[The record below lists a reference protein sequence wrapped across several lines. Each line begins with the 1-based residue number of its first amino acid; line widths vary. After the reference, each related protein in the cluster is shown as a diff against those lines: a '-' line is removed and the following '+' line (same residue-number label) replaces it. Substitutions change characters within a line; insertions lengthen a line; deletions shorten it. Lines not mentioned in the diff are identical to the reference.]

1 MSKTEKKS
9 GTKAVNTRPV
19 AKTVAGKAE
28 KKILAAKDH
37 KAQQYNAAKIK
48 VIEGLEAVRKRPS
61 MYIGNTSVEGLHHL
75 VYEVVD
81 NSIDEAMGGFCDNIT
96 VVIRADNS
104 IVVEDN
110 GRGIPV
116 DMHKKM
122 KKSAAEVVMTTLH
135 AGGKFE
141 NSAYKVSGGLHGVG
155 VSVVNALS
163 AKLELEIWRDGKVY
177 AQNYTHGKPLS
188 KLEVIGKTRKRGTKI
203 TFLPDLEIF
212 ESDEFSFDILS
223 QRLRELSFLNAGIKI
238 TIEDER
244 ADKRNEFQYKGGIVH
259 FVEHLNRNRTP
270 IHRKPVHIQGEKGDI
285 VVDIAFQYND
295 SYKENIFSF
304 ANNINTHEGGS
315 HMVGFKAAMTRTV
328 NQYAVSN
335 NLLKNISSG
344 LSGDDIREGLA
355 AVISVKLPDPQFEG
369 QTKTKLGNSEI
380 KGIVEV
386 MVNEML
392 GAFLEENPSVGKKIV
407 LKATEAARAR
417 EAARKAKELTR
428 RKGALDV
435 ANLPGKLSDCQAKD
449 PSQAELFLV
458 EGDSAGGSAK
468 QGRDRRTQAI
478 LPLRGKILNVEKA
491 RDDKMLSNQ
500 EIRTIITALG
510 TGFGEE
516 LDLEKL
522 RYHKII
528 IMTDA
533 DVDGSHI
540 RTLLLTFFYRKM
552 PKLVERGFL
561 YIAQPPLYRIKKG
574 KEEQY
579 LQNEEEL
586 NTFLAQ
592 QGVRDLSL
600 NAPELKERFETSRF
614 ALMFGNA
621 TRFVEMMNRLERR
634 RFDPRVTL
642 ALALEGV
649 EKEALKDRTALGKMM
664 ENVFTYLKA
673 AYPEIEPMNV
683 ELNEDEEH
691 SGWTA
696 VISTRKN
703 GSRWVTKV
711 DTELVARPSYQ
722 EMLRLAK
729 GLKLLG
735 TEMVLVSNEASK
747 DAEPDTPEKGSKTG
761 KKKVPT
767 KTKSK
772 AKTKNEGKPEENEL
786 LRTRRIRELVE
797 FILERGRKGASFQ
810 RYKGLGEMNPEQLW
824 ETTMNPEKR
833 ALQKVTIEDIV
844 EADDIFNTL
853 MGDIV
858 EPRRDFIEKNALNV
872 RNLDV

>member
-1 MSKTEKKS
+1 MSDKNKMSGKK
-9 GTKAVNTRPV
+9 A
-19 AKTVAGKAE
+19 
-28 KKILAAKDH
+28 AAKKPAAGTSKK
-37 KAQQYNAAKIK
+37 KADKNVVLQKEQLYTAEKIK
-48 VIEGLEAVRKRPS
+48 VMEGLEAVRKRPS

-81 NSIDEAMGGFCDNIT
+81 NSIDEAMGGYCDNIT
-96 VVIRADNS
+96 VIIRADNS

-116 DMHKKM
+116 DLHKKM

-141 NSAYKVSGGLHGVG
+141 SSAYKVSGGLHGVG

-163 AKLELEIWRDGKVY
+163 EKLELEIWRDGKVY
-177 AQNYTHGKPLS
+177 IQNYTRGKAES
-188 KLEVIGKTRKRGTKI
+188 KLEVVGKTRKKGTKI
-203 TFLPDLEIF
+203 TFLPDSKIF
-212 ESDEFSFDILS
+212 ETDDFSFDILS
-223 QRLRELSFLNAGIKI
+223 QRLRELSFLNAGVKI
-238 TIEDER
+238 VIEDER
-244 ADKRNEFQYKGGIVH
+244 TDKRNEFQYKGGIVH

-270 IHRKPVHIQGEKGDI
+270 IHRKPVHIQGEKGETVI
-285 VVDIAFQYND
+285 DIAFQYND
-295 SYKENIFSF
+295 SYKESIFTY

-315 HMVGFKAAMTRTV
+315 HLVGFKAAMTRTV
-328 NQYAVSN
+328 NHYAASN
-335 NLLKNISSG
+335 NLLKNVKVG
-344 LSGDDIREGLA
+344 LSGDDVREGLA
-355 AVISVKLPDPQFEG
+355 AVISVKLPEPQFEG

-392 GAFLEENPSVGKKIV
+392 GAFLEENPSVGRKIV
-407 LKATEAARAR
+407 TKATEAARAR

-435 ANLPGKLSDCQAKD
+435 ANLPGKLADCQAKD
-449 PSQAELFLV
+449 PAQAELFLV

-510 TGFGEE
+510 TGFGED

-522 RYHKII
+522 RYHKVI

-574 KEEQY
+574 KVERY
-579 LQNEEEL
+579 LQNEKEL
-586 NTFLAQ
+586 SAFLAQ
-592 QGVRDLSL
+592 QGVRDLTL
-600 NAPELKERFETSRF
+600 AAPGIKENFESSRF
-614 ALMFGNA
+614 AVLFGNA

-634 RFDPRVTL
+634 RFDPRLVL

-649 EKEALKDRTALGKMM
+649 DRKMLKDRTRLGKKM
-664 ENVFTYLKA
+664 ENVGTYLTA
-673 AYPEIEPMNV
+673 VYPEIHPMNV
-683 ELNEDEEH
+683 ELVEDEEH
-691 SGWTA
+691 SGWAA
-696 VISTRKN
+696 VVSTRKN
-703 GSRWVTKV
+703 GSRWTTRV
-711 DTELVARPSYQ
+711 DPELITRPSYQ

-729 GLKLLG
+729 GLKILG
-735 TEMVLVSNEASK
+735 TEMILLSNGSSK
-747 DAEPDTPEKGSKTG
+747 DPEPDDEG
-761 KKKVPT
+761 KEPISETKKT
-767 KTKSK
+767 KTKGK
-772 AKTKNEGKPEENEL
+772 AKTKPEETEL
-786 LRTRRIRELVE
+786 LRTRRIGELVQYV
-797 FILERGRKGASFQ
+797 LERGRKGASVQ

-833 ALQKVTIEDIV
+833 ALQKVTVEDVV

-853 MGDIV
+853 MGDVV
-858 EPRRDFIEKNALNV
+858 EPRREFIERNALNV

>member
-1 MSKTEKKS
+1 LSEKTRKTGKKA
-9 GTKAVNTRPV
+9 GTGKTTARAVNSTT
-19 AKTVAGKAE
+19 AKNIAQD
-28 KKILAAKDH
+28 KD
-37 KAQQYNAAKIK
+37 QQYNAEKIK

-81 NSIDEAMGGFCDNIT
+81 NSIDEAMGGYCDNIIVT
-96 VVIRADNS
+96 IRADNS

-163 AKLELEIWRDGKVY
+163 EKLDLEIWRDGKVY
-177 AQNYTHGKPLS
+177 TQHYVRGKPES
-188 KLEVIGKTRKRGTKI
+188 KLEIAGKTRKRGTKI
-203 TFLPDLEIF
+203 TFLPDAQIF
-212 ESDEFSFDILS
+212 ETDEFSFDILS
-223 QRLRELSFLNAGIKI
+223 QRLRELSFLNAGVKI

-244 ADKRNEFQYKGGIVH
+244 ADKKNEFQYKGGIVH
-259 FVEHLNRNRTP
+259 FVEHLNRNRIP
-270 IHRKPVHIQGEKGDI
+270 IHRKPVHIQREKGDI
-285 VVDIAFQYND
+285 AIDIAFQYND
-295 SYKENIFSF
+295 SYKESIFSY

-315 HMVGFKAAMTRTV
+315 HLVGFKAAMTRTV
-328 NQYAVSN
+328 NHYAVSN
-335 NLLKNISSG
+335 NLLKNVKIG
-344 LSGDDIREGLA
+344 LSGDDIREGLT
-355 AVISVKLPDPQFEG
+355 AVISVKLPEPQFEG

-380 KGIVEV
+380 KGLVEV

-392 GAFLEENPSVGKKIV
+392 GAFLEENPSVGRKIV
-407 LKATEAARAR
+407 AKATEAARAR

-435 ANLPGKLSDCQAKD
+435 ADLPGKLADCQAKD
-449 PSQAELFLV
+449 PALAELFLV

-510 TGFGEE
+510 TGFGEDV
-516 LDLEKL
+516 DLEKL

-552 PKLVERGFL
+552 PKIVERGFL

-574 KEEQY
+574 KEERY
-579 LQNEEEL
+579 LQNEKEL
-586 NTFLAQ
+586 SAFLAQ
-592 QGVRDLSL
+592 QGVRDLIL
-600 NAPELKERFETSRF
+600 TAPGLKESFETSRF
-614 ALMFGNA
+614 AVMFGNA

-634 RFDPRVTL
+634 RFDPRLVL

-649 EKEALKDRTALGKMM
+649 DRKVIKERTKLGKKM
-664 ENVFTYLKA
+664 ENVVTYLSA
-673 AYPEIEPMNV
+673 VYPEMEPMNV
-683 ELNEDEEH
+683 ELVEDEEH
-691 SGWTA
+691 TGWAA
-696 VISTRKN
+696 VVSTRKN
-703 GSRWVTKV
+703 GSRWITRV
-711 DTELVARPSYQ
+711 DPDLITRPSYQ

-729 GLKLLG
+729 GLKILG
-735 TEMVLVSNEASK
+735 TEMVLLSNGVKKDGEEDSDDKVS
-747 DAEPDTPEKGSKTG
+747 KGGAKKSG
-761 KKKVPT
+761 KNAGT
-767 KTKSK
+767 IT
-772 AKTKNEGKPEENEL
+772 EETEL
-786 LRTRRIRELVE
+786 LRTRRIGELVQ
-797 FILERGRKGASFQ
+797 FVLERGRKGANIQ

-833 ALQKVTIEDIV
+833 ALQKVTVEDVV

-853 MGDIV
+853 MGDVV
-858 EPRRDFIEKNALNV
+858 EPRRDFIERNALNV
-872 RNLDV
+872 RNLDI

>member
-1 MSKTEKKS
+1 LSDKNKKS
-9 GTKAVNTRPV
+9 GKKA
-19 AKTVAGKAE
+19 
-28 KKILAAKDH
+28 AAKKPAAGTSKK
-37 KAQQYNAAKIK
+37 KADKNVVLQKEQQYTAEKIK
-48 VIEGLEAVRKRPS
+48 VMEGLEAVRKRPS

-81 NSIDEAMGGFCDNIT
+81 NSIDEAMGGYCDNIT
-96 VVIRADNS
+96 VIIRADNS

-116 DMHKKM
+116 DLHKKM

-141 NSAYKVSGGLHGVG
+141 SSAYKVSGGLHGVG

-163 AKLELEIWRDGKVY
+163 EKLELEIWRDGKVY
-177 AQNYTHGKPLS
+177 IQNYTRGKAES
-188 KLEVIGKTRKRGTKI
+188 KLEVVGKTRKKGTKI
-203 TFLPDLEIF
+203 TFLPDSKIF
-212 ESDEFSFDILS
+212 ETDDFSFDILS
-223 QRLRELSFLNAGIKI
+223 QRLRELSFLNAGVKI
-238 TIEDER
+238 VIEDER
-244 ADKRNEFQYKGGIVH
+244 TDKRNEFQYKGGIVH

-270 IHRKPVHIQGEKGDI
+270 IHRKPVHIQGEKGETVI
-285 VVDIAFQYND
+285 DIAFQYND
-295 SYKENIFSF
+295 SYKESIFTY

-315 HMVGFKAAMTRTV
+315 HLVGFKAAMTRTV
-328 NQYAVSN
+328 NHYAASN
-335 NLLKNISSG
+335 NLLKNVKVG
-344 LSGDDIREGLA
+344 LSGDDVREGLA
-355 AVISVKLPDPQFEG
+355 AVISVKLPEPQFEG

-392 GAFLEENPSVGKKIV
+392 GAFLEENPSVGRKIV
-407 LKATEAARAR
+407 TKATEAARAR

-435 ANLPGKLSDCQAKD
+435 ANLPGKLADCQAKD
-449 PSQAELFLV
+449 PAQAELFLV

-510 TGFGEE
+510 TGFGED

-522 RYHKII
+522 RYHKVI

-574 KEEQY
+574 KVERY
-579 LQNEEEL
+579 LQNEKEL
-586 NTFLAQ
+586 SAFLAQ
-592 QGVRDLSL
+592 QGVRDLTL
-600 NAPELKERFETSRF
+600 AAPGIKENFESSRF
-614 ALMFGNA
+614 AMLFGNA

-634 RFDPRVTL
+634 RFDPRLVL

-649 EKEALKDRTALGKMM
+649 DRKMLKDRTRLGKKM
-664 ENVFTYLKA
+664 ENVGTYLTA
-673 AYPEIEPMNV
+673 VYPEIHPMNV
-683 ELNEDEEH
+683 ELVEDEEH
-691 SGWTA
+691 SGWAA
-696 VISTRKN
+696 VVSTRKN
-703 GSRWVTKV
+703 GSRWTTRV
-711 DTELVARPSYQ
+711 DPELITRPSYQ

-729 GLKLLG
+729 GLKILG
-735 TEMVLVSNEASK
+735 TEMILLSNGSSK
-747 DAEPDTPEKGSKTG
+747 DPEPDDEG
-761 KKKVPT
+761 KEPISETKKT
-767 KTKSK
+767 KTKGK
-772 AKTKNEGKPEENEL
+772 AKTKPEETEL
-786 LRTRRIRELVE
+786 LRTRRIGELVQYV
-797 FILERGRKGASFQ
+797 LERGRKGASVQ

-833 ALQKVTIEDIV
+833 ALQKVTVEDVV

-853 MGDIV
+853 MGDVV
-858 EPRRDFIEKNALNV
+858 EPRREFIERNALNV

>member
-1 MSKTEKKS
+1 LSDKNKKS
-9 GTKAVNTRPV
+9 GKKA
-19 AKTVAGKAE
+19 
-28 KKILAAKDH
+28 AAKKPAAGTSKK
-37 KAQQYNAAKIK
+37 KADKNVVLQKEQQYTAEKIK
-48 VIEGLEAVRKRPS
+48 VMEGLEAVRKRPS

-81 NSIDEAMGGFCDNIT
+81 NSIDEAMGGYCDNIT
-96 VVIRADNS
+96 VIIRADNS

-116 DMHKKM
+116 DLHKKM

-141 NSAYKVSGGLHGVG
+141 SSAYKVSGGLHGVG

-163 AKLELEIWRDGKVY
+163 EKLELEIWRDGKVY
-177 AQNYTHGKPLS
+177 IQNYTRGKAES
-188 KLEVIGKTRKRGTKI
+188 KLEVVGKTRKKGTKI
-203 TFLPDLEIF
+203 TFLPDSKIF
-212 ESDEFSFDILS
+212 ETDDFSFDILS
-223 QRLRELSFLNAGIKI
+223 QRLRELSFLNAGVKI
-238 TIEDER
+238 VIEDER
-244 ADKRNEFQYKGGIVH
+244 TDKRNEFQYKGGIVH

-270 IHRKPVHIQGEKGDI
+270 IHRKPVHIQGEKGDT

-295 SYKENIFSF
+295 SYKESIFTY

-315 HMVGFKAAMTRTV
+315 HLVGFKAAMTRTV
-328 NQYAVSN
+328 NHYAASN
-335 NLLKNISSG
+335 NLLKNVKVG
-344 LSGDDIREGLA
+344 LSGDDVREGLA
-355 AVISVKLPDPQFEG
+355 AVISVKLPEPQFEG

-392 GAFLEENPSVGKKIV
+392 GAFLEENPSVGRKIV
-407 LKATEAARAR
+407 TKATEAARAR

-435 ANLPGKLSDCQAKD
+435 ANLPGKLADCQAKD
-449 PSQAELFLV
+449 PAQAELFLV

-510 TGFGEE
+510 TGFGED

-522 RYHKII
+522 RYHKVI

-574 KEEQY
+574 KVERY
-579 LQNEEEL
+579 LQNEKEL
-586 NTFLAQ
+586 SAFLAQ
-592 QGVRDLSL
+592 QGVRDLTL
-600 NAPELKERFETSRF
+600 AAPGIKENFESSRF
-614 ALMFGNA
+614 AVLFGNA

-634 RFDPRVTL
+634 RFDPRLVL

-649 EKEALKDRTALGKMM
+649 DRKMLKDRTRLGKKM
-664 ENVFTYLKA
+664 ENVGTYLTA
-673 AYPEIEPMNV
+673 VYPEIHPMNV
-683 ELNEDEEH
+683 ELVEDEEH
-691 SGWTA
+691 SGWAA
-696 VISTRKN
+696 VVSTRKN
-703 GSRWVTKV
+703 GSRWTTRV
-711 DTELVARPSYQ
+711 DPELITRPSYQ

-729 GLKLLG
+729 GLKILG
-735 TEMVLVSNEASK
+735 TEMILLSNGSSK
-747 DAEPDTPEKGSKTG
+747 DPEPDDEG
-761 KKKVPT
+761 KEPISETKKT
-767 KTKSK
+767 KTKGK
-772 AKTKNEGKPEENEL
+772 AKTKPEETEL
-786 LRTRRIRELVE
+786 LRTRRIGELVQYV
-797 FILERGRKGASFQ
+797 LERGRKGASVQ

-833 ALQKVTIEDIV
+833 ALQKVTVEDVV

-853 MGDIV
+853 MGDVV
-858 EPRRDFIEKNALNV
+858 EPRREFIERNALNV

>member
-1 MSKTEKKS
+1 MSEK
-9 GTKAVNTRPV
+9 N
-19 AKTVAGKAE
+19 
-28 KKILAAKDH
+28 KKIGKKASGGKTAAGISTRTADK
-37 KAQQYNAAKIK
+37 KTAPNKEQQYTAEKIK
-48 VIEGLEAVRKRPS
+48 VMEGLEAVRKRPS
-61 MYIGNTSVEGLHHL
+61 MYIGNTSTEGLHHL

-81 NSIDEAMGGFCDNIT
+81 NSIDEAMGGYCDNIQVT
-96 VVIRADNS
+96 IRADNS
-104 IVVEDN
+104 MVVEDN

-116 DMHKKM
+116 DLHKKM

-163 AKLELEIWRDGKVY
+163 EKLELEIWRDGKVY
-177 AQNYTHGKPLS
+177 AQSYIRGKAES
-188 KLEVIGKTRKRGTKI
+188 KLEVVGKTRKRGTKI
-203 TFLPDLEIF
+203 TFLPDPVIF
-212 ESDEFSFDILS
+212 ETDEFSFDILS
-223 QRLRELSFLNAGIKI
+223 QRLRELSFLNAGVKI

-244 ADKRNEFQYKGGIVH
+244 TDKRNEFQYKGGIVH

-270 IHRKPVHIQGEKGDI
+270 IHRKPVHIQGEKGDTVI
-285 VVDIAFQYND
+285 DIAFQYND
-295 SYKENIFSF
+295 SYKESMFSY

-315 HMVGFKAAMTRTV
+315 HLVGFKAAMTRTV
-328 NQYAVSN
+328 NHYAVSN
-335 NLLKNISSG
+335 NLLKNVKIG
-344 LSGDDIREGLA
+344 LSGDDIREGLT
-355 AVISVKLPDPQFEG
+355 AVISVKLPEPQFEG

-392 GAFLEENPSVGKKIV
+392 GAFLEENPSVGRKIV
-407 LKATEAARAR
+407 TKATEAARAR
-417 EAARKAKELTR
+417 EAARRAKELTR

-435 ANLPGKLSDCQAKD
+435 ANLPGKLADCQAKD
-449 PSQAELFLV
+449 PAQAELFLV

-500 EIRTIITALG
+500 EIRTIITALA
-510 TGFGEE
+510 TGFGED

-522 RYHKII
+522 RYHKVI

-574 KEEQY
+574 KEERY
-579 LQNEEEL
+579 LQNEDEL
-586 NTFLAQ
+586 NAFLAQ

-600 NAPELKERFETSRF
+600 SAPGLKETFESSRF
-614 ALMFGNA
+614 AVMFGNA
-621 TRFVEMMNRLERR
+621 TRFVEMMDRLERR
-634 RFDPRVTL
+634 RFDPRLVL

-649 EKEALKDRTALGKMM
+649 DRKMLKDRTRLGKKM
-664 ENVFTYLKA
+664 ENVATYLA
-673 AYPEIEPMNV
+673 AVYPEIEPLNV
-683 ELNEDEEH
+683 ELVEDEEH
-691 SGWTA
+691 SGWAA
-696 VISTRKN
+696 VVGTRKN
-703 GSRWVTKV
+703 GSRWSTRV
-711 DTELVARPSYQ
+711 DPELITRPSYQ

-729 GLKLLG
+729 GLKILG
-735 TEMVLVSNEASK
+735 TEMVLLSNGSPK
-747 DAEPDTPEKGSKTG
+747 DPEPDTEGAEG
-761 KKKVPT
+761 KELKSGTKRT
-767 KTKSK
+767 KTKTKGK
-772 AKTKNEGKPEENEL
+772 ATTKPEETEL
-786 LRTRRIRELVE
+786 LRTRRISELVK
-797 FILERGRKGASFQ
+797 FVLERGRKGASFQ

-824 ETTMNPEKR
+824 ETTMNPKNR
-833 ALQKVTIEDIV
+833 ALKKVTVEDAV

-853 MGDIV
+853 MGDVV
-858 EPRRDFIEKNALNV
+858 EPRREFIERNALNV

>member
-1 MSKTEKKS
+1 MSDKNKMSGKK
-9 GTKAVNTRPV
+9 A
-19 AKTVAGKAE
+19 
-28 KKILAAKDH
+28 AAKKPAAGTSKK
-37 KAQQYNAAKIK
+37 KADKNVVLQKEQLYTAEKIK
-48 VIEGLEAVRKRPS
+48 VMEGLEAVRKRPS

-81 NSIDEAMGGFCDNIT
+81 NSIDEAMGGYCDNIT
-96 VVIRADNS
+96 VIIRADNS

-116 DMHKKM
+116 DLHKKM

-141 NSAYKVSGGLHGVG
+141 SSAYKVSGGLHGVG

-163 AKLELEIWRDGKVY
+163 EKLELEIWRDGKVY
-177 AQNYTHGKPLS
+177 IQNYTRGKAES
-188 KLEVIGKTRKRGTKI
+188 KLEVVGKTRKKGTKI
-203 TFLPDLEIF
+203 TFLPDSKIF
-212 ESDEFSFDILS
+212 ETDDFSFDILS
-223 QRLRELSFLNAGIKI
+223 QRLRELSFLNAGVKI
-238 TIEDER
+238 VIEDER
-244 ADKRNEFQYKGGIVH
+244 TDKRNEFQYKGGIVH

-270 IHRKPVHIQGEKGDI
+270 IHRKPVHIQGEKGETVI
-285 VVDIAFQYND
+285 DIAFQYND
-295 SYKENIFSF
+295 SYKESIFTY

-315 HMVGFKAAMTRTV
+315 HLVGFKAAMTRTV
-328 NQYAVSN
+328 NHYAASN
-335 NLLKNISSG
+335 NLLKNVKVG
-344 LSGDDIREGLA
+344 LSGDDVREGLA
-355 AVISVKLPDPQFEG
+355 AVISVKLPEPQFEG

-392 GAFLEENPSVGKKIV
+392 GAFLEENPSVGRKIV
-407 LKATEAARAR
+407 TKATEAARAR

-435 ANLPGKLSDCQAKD
+435 ANLPGKLADCQAKD
-449 PSQAELFLV
+449 PAQAELFLV

-510 TGFGEE
+510 TGFGED

-522 RYHKII
+522 RYHKVI

-574 KEEQY
+574 KVERY
-579 LQNEEEL
+579 LQNEKEL
-586 NTFLAQ
+586 SAFLAQ
-592 QGVRDLSL
+592 QGVRDLTL
-600 NAPELKERFETSRF
+600 AAPGIKENFESSRF
-614 ALMFGNA
+614 AVLFGNA

-634 RFDPRVTL
+634 RFDPRLVL

-649 EKEALKDRTALGKMM
+649 DRKMLKDRTRLGKKM
-664 ENVFTYLKA
+664 ENVGTYLTA
-673 AYPEIEPMNV
+673 VYPEIHPMNV
-683 ELNEDEEH
+683 ELVEDEEH
-691 SGWTA
+691 SGWAA
-696 VISTRKN
+696 VVSTRKN
-703 GSRWVTKV
+703 GSRWTTRV
-711 DTELVARPSYQ
+711 DPELITRPSYQ

-729 GLKLLG
+729 GLKILG
-735 TEMVLVSNEASK
+735 TEMILLSNGSSK
-747 DAEPDTPEKGSKTG
+747 DPEPDDEG
-761 KKKVPT
+761 KEPISETK
-767 KTKSK
+767 KTKGK
-772 AKTKNEGKPEENEL
+772 AKTKPEETEL
-786 LRTRRIRELVE
+786 LRTRRIGELVQYV
-797 FILERGRKGASFQ
+797 LERGRKGASVQ

-833 ALQKVTIEDIV
+833 ALQKVTVEDVV

-853 MGDIV
+853 MGDVV
-858 EPRRDFIEKNALNV
+858 EPRREFIERNALNV

>member
-1 MSKTEKKS
+1 MSETNNRTSNKV
-9 GTKAVNTRPV
+9 AVP
-19 AKTVAGKAE
+19 
-28 KKILAAKDH
+28 KD
-37 KAQQYNAAKIK
+37 QQYTAEKIK
-48 VIEGLEAVRKRPS
+48 VMEGLEAVRKRPA

-81 NSIDEAMGGFCDNIT
+81 NSIDEAMAGYCDNIAVT
-96 VVIRADNS
+96 IRVDNS
-104 IVVEDN
+104 VIVEDN

-116 DMHKKM
+116 DWHKKM

-141 NSAYKVSGGLHGVG
+141 NSAYKISGGLHGVG

-163 AKLELEIWRDGKVY
+163 ETLELEIWRDNKVY
-177 AQNYTHGKPLS
+177 IQNYTRGKPEA
-188 KLEVIGKTRKRGTKI
+188 KLEAVGKTRKRGTKI
-203 TFLPDLEIF
+203 TFMPDSKIF
-212 ESDEFSFDILS
+212 ETDEFSFDILS
-223 QRLRELSFLNAGIKI
+223 QRLRELSFLNAGVKI

-244 ADKRNEFQYKGGIVH
+244 TDKKNEFQYKGGIVQ

-270 IHRKPVHIQGEKGDI
+270 IHRKPVHIQGEKGDT

-295 SYKENIFSF
+295 SYKENIFSY

-315 HMVGFKAAMTRTV
+315 HLVGFKAAMTRTV
-328 NQYAVSN
+328 NQYAVSSG
-335 NLLKNISSG
+335 LLKNIKVG

-355 AVISVKLPDPQFEG
+355 AVISVKLPEPQFEG

-407 LKATEAARAR
+407 TKATEAARAR

-435 ANLPGKLSDCQAKD
+435 ANLPGKLADCQAKD
-449 PSQAELFLV
+449 PAQAELFLV

-500 EIRTIITALG
+500 EIRTIITALA
-510 TGFGEE
+510 TGFGED

-533 DVDGSHI
+533 DIDGSHI

-574 KEEQY
+574 KDEKY
-579 LQNEEEL
+579 LQNENEL
-586 NTFLAQ
+586 NAFLAE
-592 QGVRDLSL
+592 QGVRDLAL
-600 NAPELKERFETSRF
+600 AAPGLKETFESSRF
-614 ALMFGNA
+614 GVMFGNA
-621 TRFVEMMNRLERR
+621 TRFVEMMDRLERR
-634 RFDPRVTL
+634 RFDPRLVL

-649 EKEALKDRTALGKMM
+649 DRKVLKDRSMLDKKM
-664 ENVFTYLKA
+664 EKVGAYLREV
-673 AYPEIEPMNV
+673 YPEVEPMEV
-683 ELNEDEEH
+683 QLVEDEEH
-691 SGWTA
+691 SGWAA
-696 VISTRKN
+696 VVNTRKN
-703 GSRWVTKV
+703 GSRWSAKV
-711 DTELVARPSYQ
+711 GPDLMTRPSYQ
-722 EMLRLAK
+722 EMLRLARN
-729 GLKLLG
+729 LKILG
-735 TEMVLVSNEASK
+735 TEMVLLSNSSPK
-747 DAEPDTPEKGSKTG
+747 DPEPDDEGKESKSGT
-761 KKKVPT
+761 KKTQT
-767 KTKSK
+767 KTKNK
-772 AKTKNEGKPEENEL
+772 VAAQPEETVL
-786 LRTRRIRELVE
+786 LRTRRIKELVE

-833 ALQKVTIEDIV
+833 ALKKVTVEDAV
-844 EADDIFNTL
+844 EADEIFNTL
-853 MGDIV
+853 MGDVV
-858 EPRRDFIEKNALNV
+858 EPRREFIERNALNV

>member
-1 MSKTEKKS
+1 LSEKNKKS
-9 GTKAVNTRPV
+9 GKKAAVKKP
-19 AKTVAGKAE
+19 AAGTSKKKADKNVVLQKE
-28 KKILAAKDH
+28 QLYTAE
-37 KAQQYNAAKIK
+37 KIK
-48 VIEGLEAVRKRPS
+48 VMEGLEAVRKRPS

-81 NSIDEAMGGFCDNIT
+81 NSIDEAMGGYCDNIT
-96 VVIRADNS
+96 VIIRADNS

-116 DMHKKM
+116 DLHKKM

-141 NSAYKVSGGLHGVG
+141 SSAYKVSGGLHGVG

-163 AKLELEIWRDGKVY
+163 EKLELEIWRDGKVY
-177 AQNYTHGKPLS
+177 IQNYTRGKAES
-188 KLEVIGKTRKRGTKI
+188 KLEIVGKTRKKGTKI
-203 TFLPDLEIF
+203 TFLPDSKIF
-212 ESDEFSFDILS
+212 ETDDFSFDILS
-223 QRLRELSFLNAGIKI
+223 QRLRELSFLNAGVKI
-238 TIEDER
+238 VIEDER
-244 ADKRNEFQYKGGIVH
+244 TDKRNEFQYKGGIVH

-270 IHRKPVHIQGEKGDI
+270 IHRKPVHIQGEKGETVI
-285 VVDIAFQYND
+285 DIAFQYND
-295 SYKENIFSF
+295 SYKESIFTY

-315 HMVGFKAAMTRTV
+315 HLVGFKAAMTRTV
-328 NQYAVSN
+328 NHYAASN
-335 NLLKNISSG
+335 NLLKNVKVG
-344 LSGDDIREGLA
+344 LSGDDVREGLA
-355 AVISVKLPDPQFEG
+355 AVISVKLPEPQFEG

-392 GAFLEENPSVGKKIV
+392 GAFLEENPSVGRKIV
-407 LKATEAARAR
+407 TKATEAARAR

-435 ANLPGKLSDCQAKD
+435 ANLPGKLADCQAKD
-449 PSQAELFLV
+449 PAQAELFLV

-510 TGFGEE
+510 TGFGED

-522 RYHKII
+522 RYHKVI

-574 KEEQY
+574 KVERY
-579 LQNEEEL
+579 LQNEKEL
-586 NTFLAQ
+586 SAFLAQ
-592 QGVRDLSL
+592 QGVRDLTL
-600 NAPELKERFETSRF
+600 AAPGLKENFESSRF
-614 ALMFGNA
+614 AVLFGNA

-634 RFDPRVTL
+634 RFDPRLVL

-649 EKEALKDRTALGKMM
+649 DRKMLKDRTRLGKKM
-664 ENVFTYLKA
+664 ENVGTYLTA
-673 AYPEIEPMNV
+673 VYPEIHPMNV
-683 ELNEDEEH
+683 ELVEDEEH
-691 SGWTA
+691 SGWAA
-696 VISTRKN
+696 VVSTRKN
-703 GSRWVTKV
+703 GSRWTTRV
-711 DTELVARPSYQ
+711 DPELITRPSYQ

-729 GLKLLG
+729 GLKILG
-735 TEMVLVSNEASK
+735 TEMILLSNGSSK
-747 DAEPDTPEKGSKTG
+747 DPEPDDEG
-761 KKKVPT
+761 KEPISETKKT
-767 KTKSK
+767 KTKGK
-772 AKTKNEGKPEENEL
+772 AKTKPEETEL
-786 LRTRRIRELVE
+786 LRTRRIGELVQYV
-797 FILERGRKGASFQ
+797 LERGRKGASVQ

-833 ALQKVTIEDIV
+833 ALQKVTVEDVV

-853 MGDIV
+853 MGDVV
-858 EPRRDFIEKNALNV
+858 EPRREFIERNALNV

>member
-1 MSKTEKKS
+1 MSEKKKKNS
-9 GTKAVNTRPV
+9 KRTT
-19 AKTVAGKAE
+19 AGKSPGETRATKKTKKPPVVKEQYTAE
-28 KKILAAKDH
+28 
-37 KAQQYNAAKIK
+37 KIK
-48 VIEGLEAVRKRPS
+48 VMEGLDAVRKRPS

-81 NSIDEAMGGFCDNIT
+81 NSIDEAMGGYCDTIMAI
-96 VVIRADNS
+96 IRADNS

-163 AKLELEIWRDGKVY
+163 EKLELEIWRDGKVY
-177 AQNYTHGKPLS
+177 TQSYVRGKPLS
-188 KLEVIGKTRKRGTKI
+188 KLQVVGKTRKKGTKI
-203 TFLPDLEIF
+203 TFLPDTQIF
-212 ESDEFSFDILS
+212 ETNEFSFDILS
-223 QRLRELSFLNAGIKI
+223 QRLRELSFLNAGVKI

-244 ADKRNEFQYKGGIVH
+244 ADKRNEFQYKGGIVQ
-259 FVEHLNRNRTP
+259 FVEHLNRNRVP
-270 IHRKPVHIQGEKGDI
+270 VHRKPIHIQGARGDI

-295 SYKENIFSF
+295 TYKESIFSY

-315 HMVGFKAAMTRTV
+315 HLVGFKAAMTRTV
-328 NQYAVSN
+328 NHYAVSN
-335 NLLKNISSG
+335 NLLKNVKVG

-355 AVISVKLPDPQFEG
+355 AVISVKLPEPQFEG

-392 GAFLEENPSVGKKIV
+392 GAFLEENPSVGRKIV
-407 LKATEAARAR
+407 AKATEAARAR

-435 ANLPGKLSDCQAKD
+435 ADLPGKLADCQARD
-449 PSQAELFLV
+449 PAQAELFLV

-516 LDLEKL
+516 VDLEKL

-552 PKLVERGFL
+552 PKIVERGFL

-574 KEEQY
+574 REERY
-579 LQNEEEL
+579 LQNEKEL
-586 NTFLAQ
+586 SAFLAQ
-592 QGVRDLSL
+592 EGVRDLRLS
-600 NAPELKERFETSRF
+600 APALKESFESSRF
-614 ALMFGNA
+614 SVIFQSA

-634 RFDPRVTL
+634 RFDPRLVL

-649 EKEALKDRTALGKMM
+649 DRKVLGDRTRFGKKM
-664 ENVFTYLKA
+664 ENALTYLTA
-673 AYPEIEPMNV
+673 VYPEMEPMKM
-683 ELNEDEEH
+683 ELVEDEEH
-691 SGWTA
+691 SGWAA
-696 VISTRKN
+696 VVTTRKN
-703 GSRWVTKV
+703 GSRWVTRV
-711 DTELVARPSYQ
+711 DPELMARPSYV
-722 EMLRLAK
+722 EMLKLAR
-729 GLKLLG
+729 GLKILG
-735 TEMVLVSNEASK
+735 TEMVLLGNGSARDQEAPAGEEAQAGGGVKKEEADKKGK
-747 DAEPDTPEKGSKTG
+747 DM
-761 KKKVPT
+761 VR
-767 KTKSK
+767 
-772 AKTKNEGKPEENEL
+772 PEEREL
-786 LRTRRIRELVE
+786 LRTRRIGELVR
-797 FILERGRKGASFQ
+797 FVLERGRKGANIQ

-833 ALQKVTIEDIV
+833 ALQKVTIEDAV

-853 MGDIV
+853 MGDVV
-858 EPRRDFIEKNALNV
+858 EPRRDFIERNALNV

>member
-1 MSKTEKKS
+1 MSDKNKKP
-9 GTKAVNTRPV
+9 GKKA
-19 AKTVAGKAE
+19 
-28 KKILAAKDH
+28 AAKKPAAGTSKK
-37 KAQQYNAAKIK
+37 KADKNVVLQKEQQYTAEKIK
-48 VIEGLEAVRKRPS
+48 VMEGLEAVRKRPS

-81 NSIDEAMGGFCDNIT
+81 NSIDEAMGGYCDNIT
-96 VVIRADNS
+96 VIIRADNS

-116 DMHKKM
+116 DLHKKM

-141 NSAYKVSGGLHGVG
+141 SSAYKVSGGLHGVG

-163 AKLELEIWRDGKVY
+163 EKLELEIWRDGKVY
-177 AQNYTHGKPLS
+177 IQNYTRGKAES
-188 KLEVIGKTRKRGTKI
+188 KLEVVGKTRKKGTKI
-203 TFLPDLEIF
+203 TFLPDSKIF
-212 ESDEFSFDILS
+212 ETDDFSFDILS
-223 QRLRELSFLNAGIKI
+223 QRLRELSFLNAGVKI
-238 TIEDER
+238 VIEDER
-244 ADKRNEFQYKGGIVH
+244 TDKRNEFQYKGGIVH

-270 IHRKPVHIQGEKGDI
+270 IHRKPVHIQGEKGDT

-295 SYKENIFSF
+295 SYKESIFAY

-315 HMVGFKAAMTRTV
+315 HLVGFKAAMTRTV
-328 NQYAVSN
+328 NHYAASN
-335 NLLKNISSG
+335 NLLKNVKVG
-344 LSGDDIREGLA
+344 LSGDDVREGLA
-355 AVISVKLPDPQFEG
+355 AVISVKLPEPQFEG

-392 GAFLEENPSVGKKIV
+392 GAFLEENPSVGRKIV
-407 LKATEAARAR
+407 TKATEAARAR

-435 ANLPGKLSDCQAKD
+435 ANLPGKLADCQAKD
-449 PSQAELFLV
+449 PAQAELFLV

-510 TGFGEE
+510 TGFGED

-522 RYHKII
+522 RYHKVI

-574 KEEQY
+574 KVERY
-579 LQNEEEL
+579 LQNEKEL
-586 NTFLAQ
+586 SAFLAQ
-592 QGVRDLSL
+592 QGVRDLTL
-600 NAPELKERFETSRF
+600 AAPGIKENFESSRF
-614 ALMFGNA
+614 AVLFGNA

-634 RFDPRVTL
+634 RFDPRLVL

-649 EKEALKDRTALGKMM
+649 DRKMLKDRTRLGKKM
-664 ENVFTYLKA
+664 ENVGTYLTA
-673 AYPEIEPMNV
+673 VYPEIHPMNV
-683 ELNEDEEH
+683 ELVEDEEH
-691 SGWTA
+691 SGWAA
-696 VISTRKN
+696 VVSTRKN
-703 GSRWVTKV
+703 GSRWTTRV
-711 DTELVARPSYQ
+711 DPELITRPSYQ

-729 GLKLLG
+729 GLKILG
-735 TEMVLVSNEASK
+735 TEMILLSNGSSK
-747 DAEPDTPEKGSKTG
+747 DPEPDDEG
-761 KKKVPT
+761 KEPISETKKT
-767 KTKSK
+767 KTKGK
-772 AKTKNEGKPEENEL
+772 AKTKPEETEL
-786 LRTRRIRELVE
+786 LRTRRIGELVQYV
-797 FILERGRKGASFQ
+797 LERGRKGASVQ

-833 ALQKVTIEDIV
+833 ALQKVTVEDVV

-853 MGDIV
+853 MGDVV
-858 EPRRDFIEKNALNV
+858 EPRREFIERNALNV

>member
-1 MSKTEKKS
+1 MSDKNKKS
-9 GTKAVNTRPV
+9 GKKAAVKKP
-19 AKTVAGKAE
+19 AAGTSKKKADKNVVLQKE
-28 KKILAAKDH
+28 QLYTAE
-37 KAQQYNAAKIK
+37 KIK
-48 VIEGLEAVRKRPS
+48 VMEGLEAVRKRPS

-81 NSIDEAMGGFCDNIT
+81 NSIDEAMGGYCDNIT
-96 VVIRADNS
+96 VIIRADNS

-116 DMHKKM
+116 DLHKKM

-141 NSAYKVSGGLHGVG
+141 SSAYKVSGGLHGVG

-163 AKLELEIWRDGKVY
+163 EKLELEIWRDGKVY
-177 AQNYTHGKPLS
+177 IQNYTRGKAES
-188 KLEVIGKTRKRGTKI
+188 KLEVVGKTRKKGTKI
-203 TFLPDLEIF
+203 TFLPDSKIF
-212 ESDEFSFDILS
+212 ETDDFSFDILS
-223 QRLRELSFLNAGIKI
+223 QRLRELSFLNAGVKI
-238 TIEDER
+238 VIEDER
-244 ADKRNEFQYKGGIVH
+244 TDKRNEFQYKGGIVH

-270 IHRKPVHIQGEKGDI
+270 IHRKPVHIQGEKGETVI
-285 VVDIAFQYND
+285 DIAFQYND
-295 SYKENIFSF
+295 SYKESIFTY

-315 HMVGFKAAMTRTV
+315 HLVGFKAAMTRTV
-328 NQYAVSN
+328 NHYAASN
-335 NLLKNISSG
+335 NLLKNVKVG
-344 LSGDDIREGLA
+344 LSGDDVREGLA
-355 AVISVKLPDPQFEG
+355 AVISVKLPEPQFEG

-392 GAFLEENPSVGKKIV
+392 GAFLEENPSVGRKIV
-407 LKATEAARAR
+407 TKATEAARAR

-435 ANLPGKLSDCQAKD
+435 ANLPGKLADCQAKD
-449 PSQAELFLV
+449 PAQAELFLV

-510 TGFGEE
+510 TGFGED

-522 RYHKII
+522 RYHKVI

-574 KEEQY
+574 KVERY
-579 LQNEEEL
+579 LQNEKEL
-586 NTFLAQ
+586 SAFLAQ
-592 QGVRDLSL
+592 QGVRDLTL
-600 NAPELKERFETSRF
+600 AAPGIKENFESSRF
-614 ALMFGNA
+614 AVLFGNA

-634 RFDPRVTL
+634 RFDPRLVL

-649 EKEALKDRTALGKMM
+649 DRKMLKDRTRLGKKM
-664 ENVFTYLKA
+664 ENVGTYLTA
-673 AYPEIEPMNV
+673 VYPEIHPMNV
-683 ELNEDEEH
+683 ELVEDEEH
-691 SGWTA
+691 SGWAA
-696 VISTRKN
+696 VVSTRKN
-703 GSRWVTKV
+703 GSRWTTRV
-711 DTELVARPSYQ
+711 DPELITRPSYQ

-729 GLKLLG
+729 GLKILG
-735 TEMVLVSNEASK
+735 TEMILLSNGSSK
-747 DAEPDTPEKGSKTG
+747 DPEPDDEG
-761 KKKVPT
+761 KEPISETKKT
-767 KTKSK
+767 KTKGK
-772 AKTKNEGKPEENEL
+772 AKTKPEETEL
-786 LRTRRIRELVE
+786 LRTRRIGELVQYV
-797 FILERGRKGASFQ
+797 LERGRKGASVQ

-833 ALQKVTIEDIV
+833 ALQKVTVEDVV

-853 MGDIV
+853 MGDVV
-858 EPRRDFIEKNALNV
+858 EPRREFIERNALNV

>member
-1 MSKTEKKS
+1 MSDKNKMSGKK
-9 GTKAVNTRPV
+9 A
-19 AKTVAGKAE
+19 
-28 KKILAAKDH
+28 AAKKPAAGTSKK
-37 KAQQYNAAKIK
+37 KADKNVVLQKEQQYTAEKIK
-48 VIEGLEAVRKRPS
+48 VMEGLEAVRKRPS

-81 NSIDEAMGGFCDNIT
+81 NSIDEAMGGYCDNIT
-96 VVIRADNS
+96 VIIRADNS

-116 DMHKKM
+116 DLHKKM

-141 NSAYKVSGGLHGVG
+141 SSAYKVSGGLHGVG

-163 AKLELEIWRDGKVY
+163 EKLELEIWRDGKVY
-177 AQNYTHGKPLS
+177 IQNYTRGKAES
-188 KLEVIGKTRKRGTKI
+188 KLEVVGKTRKKGTKI
-203 TFLPDLEIF
+203 TFLPDSKIF
-212 ESDEFSFDILS
+212 ETDDFSFDILS
-223 QRLRELSFLNAGIKI
+223 QRLRELSFLNAGVKI
-238 TIEDER
+238 VIEDER
-244 ADKRNEFQYKGGIVH
+244 TDKRNEFQYKGGIVH

-270 IHRKPVHIQGEKGDI
+270 IHRKPVHIQGEKGETVI
-285 VVDIAFQYND
+285 DIAFQYND
-295 SYKENIFSF
+295 SYKESIFTY

-315 HMVGFKAAMTRTV
+315 HLVGFKAAMTRTV
-328 NQYAVSN
+328 NHYAASN
-335 NLLKNISSG
+335 NLLKNVKVG
-344 LSGDDIREGLA
+344 LSGDDVREGLA
-355 AVISVKLPDPQFEG
+355 AVISVKLPEPQFEG

-392 GAFLEENPSVGKKIV
+392 GAFLEENPSVGRKIV
-407 LKATEAARAR
+407 TKATEAARAR

-435 ANLPGKLSDCQAKD
+435 ANLPGKLADCQAKD
-449 PSQAELFLV
+449 PAQAELFLV

-510 TGFGEE
+510 TGFGED

-522 RYHKII
+522 RYHKVI

-574 KEEQY
+574 KVERY
-579 LQNEEEL
+579 LQNEKEL
-586 NTFLAQ
+586 SAFLAQ
-592 QGVRDLSL
+592 QGVRDLTL
-600 NAPELKERFETSRF
+600 AAPGIKENFESSRF
-614 ALMFGNA
+614 AVLFGNA

-634 RFDPRVTL
+634 RFDPRLVL

-649 EKEALKDRTALGKMM
+649 DRKMLKDRTRLGKKM
-664 ENVFTYLKA
+664 ENVGTYLTA
-673 AYPEIEPMNV
+673 VYPEIHPMNV
-683 ELNEDEEH
+683 ELVEDEEH
-691 SGWTA
+691 SGWAA
-696 VISTRKN
+696 VVSTRKN
-703 GSRWVTKV
+703 GSRWTTRV
-711 DTELVARPSYQ
+711 DPELITRPSYQ

-729 GLKLLG
+729 GLKILG
-735 TEMVLVSNEASK
+735 TEMILLSNGSSK
-747 DAEPDTPEKGSKTG
+747 DPEPDDEG
-761 KKKVPT
+761 KEPISETKKT
-767 KTKSK
+767 KTKGK
-772 AKTKNEGKPEENEL
+772 AKTKPEETEL
-786 LRTRRIRELVE
+786 LRTRRIGELVQYV
-797 FILERGRKGASFQ
+797 LERGRKGASVQ

-833 ALQKVTIEDIV
+833 ALQKVTVEDVV

-853 MGDIV
+853 MGDVV
-858 EPRRDFIEKNALNV
+858 EPRREFIERNALNV